1 MSALARALI
10 ESGRIPASEIS
21 RCQTRSA
28 QKGASLPDELVQAGL
43 IDSGELA
50 DFIAR
55 SFGFSLVTGAQL
67 AAVQPIADLLPS
79 LYQDPRYLPLAQNGR
94 QLSLA
99 MADPTDDA
107 LINLVRFQSG
117 WGIEPQVA
125 DCRQLV
131 AAIDRLQACAVQSTP
146 SQDAAQPNSTDLSAG
161 ANVGATVG
169 AIDDAPA
176 VKFLHRLLSEAV
188 AREASDIHFEPFEGS
203 YRIRFRI
210 DGLLQEAETPPADIR
225 DMLASR
231 LKVLSRLNIAEKR
244 LPQDGQMRVDT
255 DTGNPVDFRI
265 STMPTLYGEKIVLR
279 ILDRQNARL
288 RVDQLGMNDTQR
300 AHLLQAIHQP
310 SGMILVTGPTGSGK
324 TVSLYACLNEL
335 NQPGVNIATAED
347 PVEIPVSGINQVN
360 IDERIG
366 LSFAVA
372 LRAFMRQDPDILM
385 IGEIRDF
392 ETADVAVKAAQTGHL
407 LLSTLHTRSAPAS
420 LERLRQLGL
429 PAFNVA
435 GSVLLI
441 VAQRLVRRLC
451 QCKTADTTTDDAALG
466 AAGFDDDAL
475 NTHRTG
481 GWQLYR
487 PVGCAKCAH
496 TGYKGRLGLFEV
508 LPVSQALQQ
517 IILNNGSTL
526 EMATQ
531 AKREGLIDLRQA
543 GLEKVMA
550 GETSLDE
557 VLAATDAW

>member
-10 ESGRIPASEIS
+10 DSGRISASDVA
-21 RCQTRSA
+21 RCHNRCT
-28 QKGASLPDELVQAGL
+28 QKGTSLPYEVVQSALMTSDEIAAFIAQTFGFIQLDPFQLEATSFLASLPQ
-43 IDSGELA
+43 I
-50 DFIAR
+50 
-55 SFGFSLVTGAQL
+55 
-67 AAVQPIADLLPS
+67 
-79 LYQDPRYLPLAQNGR
+79 LYQDQRMLPVALRGN

-99 MADPTDDA
+99 MADPTDDV
-107 LINLVRFQSG
+107 LINLARFQSG
-117 WGIEPQVA
+117 LGIEPLVA
-125 DCRQLV
+125 DCLLLTSTV
-131 AAIDRLQACAVQSTP
+131 ERLQTARQSHAESNTLKTTP
-146 SQDAAQPNSTDLSAG
+146 GPE
-161 ANVGATVG
+161 ATT
-169 AIDDAPA
+169 IDDAPA
-176 VKFLHRLLSEAV
+176 VKFLQRILSEAV
-188 AREASDIHFEPFEGS
+188 ERDASDVHFEPFES
-203 YRIRFRI
+203 DYRIRFRI
-210 DGLLQEAETPPADIR
+210 DGLLQEADTPPVEIR
-225 DMLASR
+225 QMLASR

-255 DTGNPVDFRI
+255 DQGNPVDFRI

-288 RVDQLGMNDTQR
+288 SIAQLGMNDVQR
-300 AHLLQAIHQP
+300 SHLLQAIRQP

-335 NQPGVNIATAED
+335 NKTGVNISTAED

-360 IDERIG
+360 IDERTG

-385 IGEIRDF
+385 VGEIRDF
-392 ETADVAVKAAQTGHL
+392 ETADIAVKAAQTGHL

-441 VAQRLVRRLC
+441 IAQRLVRRLC
-451 QCKTADTTTDDAALG
+451 ECKAADTSIE
-466 AAGFDDDAL
+466 DDAL
-475 NTHRTG
+475 HASGFGDAEIKARHDG
-481 GWQLYR
+481 QWQLYR
-487 PVGCAKCAH
+487 PVGCPKCGH

-508 LPVSQALQQ
+508 LPISQAMQQ
-517 IILNNGSTL
+517 IILANGSTRD
-526 EMATQ
+526 MAEQ
-531 AKREGLIDLRQA
+531 AKREGLIDLRHA

-550 GETSLDE
+550 GDTSLDE

>member
-1 MSALARALI
+1 M
-10 ESGRIPASEIS
+10 
-21 RCQTRSA
+21 
-28 QKGASLPDELVQAGL
+28 
-43 IDSGELA
+43 
-50 DFIAR
+50 
-55 SFGFSLVTGAQL
+55 
-67 AAVQPIADLLPS
+67 
-79 LYQDPRYLPLAQNGR
+79 
-94 QLSLA
+94 
-99 MADPTDDA
+99 
-107 LINLVRFQSG
+107 
-117 WGIEPQVA
+117 
-125 DCRQLV
+125 
-131 AAIDRLQACAVQSTP
+131 
-146 SQDAAQPNSTDLSAG
+146 
-161 ANVGATVG
+161 
-169 AIDDAPA
+169 
-176 VKFLHRLLSEAV
+176 

-451 QCKTADTTTDDAALG
+451 HCKTADTTTDDAVLG

-475 NTHRTG
+475 NTRRTG

>member
-10 ESGRIPASEIS
+10 DSGRLSASEIA
-21 RCQTRSA
+21 RCLARCA
-28 QKGASLPDELVQAGL
+28 QKTTSLPFELVQASLMGSDE
-43 IDSGELA
+43 IT
-50 DFIAR
+50 DFVTQT
-55 SFGFSLVTGAQL
+55 FGINRLDAFQL
-67 AAVQPIADLLPS
+67 EATQPIPGLLPA
-79 LYQDPRYLPLAQNGR
+79 LYQDPRYLPIAQHGQ
-94 QLSLA
+94 QLLLA

-107 LINLVRFQSG
+107 LINLARFQSG
-117 WGIEPQVA
+117 LGIEPMVA
-125 DCRQLV
+125 DCQLLATTV
-131 AAIDRLQACAVQSTP
+131 ERVTSLPTATAASSATASALAVDT
-146 SQDAAQPNSTDLSAG
+146 T
-161 ANVGATVG
+161 T
-169 AIDDAPA
+169 IDDAPA
-176 VKFLHRLLSEAV
+176 VKFLQRILSEAV
-188 AREASDIHFEPFEGS
+188 DRDASDVHFEPFESS

-210 DGLLQEAETPPADIR
+210 DGQLQEAKTPPADIR

-244 LPQDGQMRVDT
+244 LPQDGQMRIDT
-255 DTGNPVDFRI
+255 DQGAPVDFRI

-288 RVDQLGMNDTQR
+288 SIDQLGMHDQQR
-300 AHLLQAIHQP
+300 KQLLQAIRQP

-324 TVSLYACLNEL
+324 TVTLYACLNEL
-335 NQPGVNIATAED
+335 NKPGVNISTAED

-360 IDERIG
+360 IDERTG

-392 ETADVAVKAAQTGHL
+392 ETADTAIKAAQTGHL

-451 QCKTADTTTDDAALG
+451 DCKMPETEVDDAALA
-466 AAGFDDDAL
+466 AAGFSDDEL
-475 NTHRTG
+475 LTHREG
-481 GWQLYR
+481 RWQLYR
-487 PVGCAKCAH
+487 PVGCKKCSG

-508 LPVSQALQQ
+508 LPISQAMQR

-526 EMATQ
+526 DMGIQ
-531 AKREGLIDLRQA
+531 AKQEGLIDLRQA
-543 GLEKVMA
+543 GLAKIMV
-550 GETSLDE
+550 GDTSLDE
-557 VLAATDAW
+557 VLAATDTW

>member
-1 MSALARALI
+1 
-10 ESGRIPASEIS
+10 
-21 RCQTRSA
+21 
-28 QKGASLPDELVQAGL
+28 
-43 IDSGELA
+43 
-50 DFIAR
+50 
-55 SFGFSLVTGAQL
+55 
-67 AAVQPIADLLPS
+67 
-79 LYQDPRYLPLAQNGR
+79 
-94 QLSLA
+94 
-99 MADPTDDA
+99 
-107 LINLVRFQSG
+107 
-117 WGIEPQVA
+117 
-125 DCRQLV
+125 
-131 AAIDRLQACAVQSTP
+131 
-146 SQDAAQPNSTDLSAG
+146 
-161 ANVGATVG
+161 
-169 AIDDAPA
+169 
-176 VKFLHRLLSEAV
+176 
-188 AREASDIHFEPFEGS
+188 
-203 YRIRFRI
+203 
-210 DGLLQEAETPPADIR
+210 
-225 DMLASR
+225 MLASR

-451 QCKTADTTTDDAALG
+451 HCKTADTTTDDAVLG

-475 NTHRTG
+475 NTRRTG